1 VILTDRG
8 TGAGLRPDV
17 GAAAVEPAAPGAVV
31 GDPNWDPATA
41 ACWRALAT
49 VRDPELDEP
58 ITSLG
63 FVADLSTEGRDD
75 GYAVRA
81 RLRLPTFFCAPNFA
95 WLMVADAADAL
106 RRVDSVRV
114 VDVQLLDH
122 FASAEINEGV
132 AAAAGYASRFAVAG
146 EPDDDP
152 ELAELRRV
160 FEVKAHRAAQ
170 DRLARALATEGVA
183 GEELVTL
190 TLRESGRRAPE
201 ATAAMV
207 RRRRAVGLDT
217 GPDAPAIA
225 DDEGRPVPVDRLPM
239 WLRVARATRV
249 SIDGNGALCRGLLDT
264 RYGQTRSMVE
274 P

>member
-1 VILTDRG
+1 VILTERG
-8 TGAGLRPDV
+8 SGV
-17 GAAAVEPAAPGAVV
+17 GPRAAAPVGKPAASGAVV
-31 GDPNWDPATA
+31 PNPDWDATTA

-63 FVADLSTEGRDD
+63 FVAELSASGRDG

-106 RRVDSVRV
+106 RRVDGVCD

-170 DRLARALATEGVA
+170 DRLARALAERGVA

-190 TLRESGRRAPE
+190 TLRESGRRAPA
-201 ATAAMV
+201 ATAALV

-249 SIDGNGALCRGLLDT
+249 SIDGNGALCRGLLET
-264 RYGQTRSMVE
+264 RYGQTRSMVGT
-274 P
+274 